1 MDDKQA
7 LQDFAREFCADNSL
21 HLALSWEMPAG
32 YETAYGTYDIAEN
45 TLFLNWALLGK
56 LPRGQQLFYLCHELR
71 HGMQYQQPE
80 QFSPFLRES
89 LPYVLLYDG
98 TCFRLQDG
106 VWKQGKLEGE
116 AAYFTN
122 AYLGLP
128 YEVDANRFAYA
139 KACAYGGDS
148 EELKGLLA
156 RNSPEYDMS
165 AEEYRALFRRINE
178 ALAD

>member
-1 MDDKQA
+1 MDDEQT
-7 LQDFAREFCADNSL
+7 LETIAREFCADNGL

-45 TLFLNWALLGK
+45 TLFLNWALLES
-56 LPRGQQLFYLCHELR
+56 LQRGQQFFYLFHELR
-71 HGMQYQQPE
+71 HSMQYQQPE
-80 QFSPFLRES
+80 QFPPFLRES

-106 VWKQGKLEGE
+106 VWRQGKLEGE

-139 KACAYGGDS
+139 KVCACCGDS

-156 RNSPEYDMS
+156 RNSTEYDMS
-165 AEEYRALFRRINE
+165 AEKYRALFRRIDE

>member
-1 MDDKQA
+1 MDDEQT
-7 LQDFAREFCADNSL
+7 LETIAREFCAENGL

-45 TLFLNWALLGK
+45 TLFLNWALLES
-56 LPRGQQLFYLCHELR
+56 LQRGQRFFYLFHELR

-80 QFSPFLRES
+80 QFPPFLRES

-106 VWKQGKLEGE
+106 VWRQGKLEGE

-139 KACAYGGDS
+139 KVCACCGDS

-165 AEEYRALFRRINE
+165 AEEYRALFRRIDE

>member
-1 MDDKQA
+1 MDDEQT
-7 LQDFAREFCADNSL
+7 LETIAREFCAENGL

-45 TLFLNWALLGK
+45 TLFLNWALLEK
-56 LPRGQQLFYLCHELR
+56 LPRGQQFFYLCHELR

-106 VWKQGKLEGE
+106 VWRQGKLEGE
-116 AAYFTN
+116 EAYFTN
-122 AYLGLP
+122 AYLGFP
-128 YEVDANRFAYA
+128 YEMDANQFAYEQVCLRCGA
-139 KACAYGGDS
+139 S
-148 EELKGLLA
+148 EALERLLT
-156 RNSPEYDMS
+156 RSSPEKIMTE
-165 AEEYRALFRRINE
+165 EEYQQLFRRIDE
-178 ALAD
+178 KLAT

>member
-1 MDDKQA
+1 MADKQA
-7 LQDFAREFCADNSL
+7 LEAFAREFCAENGL

-32 YETAYGTYDIAEN
+32 YETAYGTYDIVEN
-45 TLFLNWALLGK
+45 TLFLNWALLEK

-106 VWKQGKLEGE
+106 VWRQGKLEGE
-116 AAYFTN
+116 ETYFTN
-122 AYLGLP
+122 AYLGFP
-128 YEVDANRFAYA
+128 YEMDANQFAYGQVRLCCGA
-139 KACAYGGDS
+139 S
-148 EELKGLLA
+148 EALERLLT
-156 RNSPEYDMS
+156 RSSPEKLMT
-165 AEEYRALFRRINE
+165 EE
-178 ALAD
+178 

>member
-1 MDDKQA
+1 MADKQA
-7 LQDFAREFCADNSL
+7 LEAFAREFCAENGL

-45 TLFLNWALLGK
+45 TLFLNSALLEK

-106 VWKQGKLEGE
+106 EWRQGKLEGE

-165 AEEYRALFRRINE
+165 AEEYRALFRRIDE

>member
-1 MDDKQA
+1 MADKQA
-7 LQDFAREFCADNSL
+7 LEAFAREFCAENGL

-32 YETAYGTYDIAEN
+32 YETAYGTYDIVEN
-45 TLFLNWALLGK
+45 TLFLNWALLEK
-56 LPRGQQLFYLCHELR
+56 LPRGQQIFYLCHELR

-98 TCFRLQDG
+98 TSFRLQYR
-106 VWKQGKLEGE
+106 VWRQGKLEGE
-116 AAYFTN
+116 EAYFTN
-122 AYLGLP
+122 AYLGFP
-128 YEVDANRFAYA
+128 YEVDANRFAYVR
-139 KACAYGGDS
+139 ACAYSGDS

-165 AEEYRALFRRINE
+165 AEEYRALFRRIDE

>member
-7 LQDFAREFCADNSL
+7 LQDFAREFCADNSQ

-165 AEEYRALFRRINE
+165 AEEYRALFRRIDE

>member
-1 MDDKQA
+1 MDDEQT
-7 LQDFAREFCADNSL
+7 LETIAREFCAENGL

-45 TLFLNWALLGK
+45 TLFLNWALLEK

-80 QFSPFLRES
+80 QFPPFLRES

-106 VWKQGKLEGE
+106 VWRQGKLEGE
-116 AAYFTN
+116 EAYFTN
-122 AYLGLP
+122 AYLGFP

-139 KACAYGGDS
+139 KVCACCGDS

-165 AEEYRALFRRINE
+165 AEEYRALFRRIDE

>member
-1 MDDKQA
+1 MDDEQT
-7 LQDFAREFCADNSL
+7 LETIAREFCAESGL

-45 TLFLNWALLGK
+45 TLFLNWALLEK

-106 VWKQGKLEGE
+106 EWRQGKLEGE

-139 KACAYGGDS
+139 KVCACCGDS

-165 AEEYRALFRRINE
+165 AEEYRALFRRIDE

>member
-56 LPRGQQLFYLCHELR
+56 LPRGQQLFSLCHELR

-165 AEEYRALFRRINE
+165 AEEYRALFRRIDE

>member
-1 MDDKQA
+1 MADKQA
-7 LQDFAREFCADNSL
+7 LEAFAREFCAENGL

-45 TLFLNWALLGK
+45 TLFLNWALLEK
-56 LPRGQQLFYLCHELR
+56 LLRGQQLFYLCHELR

-106 VWKQGKLEGE
+106 EWRQGKLEGE

-139 KACAYGGDS
+139 KVCACCGDS

-165 AEEYRALFRRINE
+165 AEEYRALFRRIDE

>member
-1 MDDKQA
+1 MW
-7 LQDFAREFCADNSL
+7 R
-21 HLALSWEMPAG
+21 
-32 YETAYGTYDIAEN
+32 
-45 TLFLNWALLGK
+45 
-56 LPRGQQLFYLCHELR
+56 
-71 HGMQYQQPE
+71 
-80 QFSPFLRES
+80 
-89 LPYVLLYDG
+89 
-98 TCFRLQDG
+98 
-106 VWKQGKLEGE
+106 QGKLEGE
-116 AAYFTN
+116 TAYFTN

-165 AEEYRALFRRINE
+165 AKEYRALFRRIDE